1 MSSHPLTPVA
11 TWDQAFDQIEQ
22 RLGHYHWVHTIN
34 NAAAVVAALLWGE
47 GDFSRTIGLAVE
59 AGLDT
64 DCDGATAGSV
74 FGALHGTASLPG
86 HWTDPLNDRMHS
98 AISGFDNSSIADLA
112 SRTATI
118 AHQFSSTA
126 ETR

>member
-1 MSSHPLTPVA
+1 M
-11 TWDQAFDQIEQ
+11 
-22 RLGHYHWVHTIN
+22 HTIN

-86 HWTDPLNDRMHS
+86 HWTSPLNDRMHS

-112 SRTATI
+112 ARTAAI
-118 AHQFSSTA
+118 AYQFSSTA

>member
-1 MSSHPLTPVA
+1 VVA
-11 TWDQAFDQIEQ
+11 
-22 RLGHYHWVHTIN
+22 
-34 NAAAVVAALLWGE
+34 AALLWGE
-47 GDFSRTIGLAVE
+47 GDFTQTIALAVE

-86 HWTDPLNDRMHS
+86 VWVDPLRDLIHS

-112 SRTATI
+112 RRTAVI
-118 AHQFSSTA
+118 ARRPARPAPASH
-126 ETR
+126 R